1 MPMDFP
7 SSPTVGQLSNG
18 YVWDG
23 TAWNSTSAQPISLS
37 TTALGDNQVING
49 GMDIWQRATSSGW
62 VNGYQTADRWYQQAS
77 ASTSWSRDSSVTAG
91 GCQYSLKATVG
102 AGAATVSLFQAI
114 ETANAIS
121 FAGQTV
127 TLSAYMATSTSAS
140 VGIILE
146 YSTSVDNA
154 LIGSWTA
161 IATTPVSTTS
171 TMARYSA
178 SFAVPSTAKSLRVNF
193 TSTSALAANAT
204 FNITGVQL
212 EAGSTATAFRRNAPS
227 IAGELAACQRY
238 YQRWTSVGAYTPITG
253 NGFATSGTGARV
265 HIYPLV
271 SFRANP
277 TSVEF
282 ANIGVYNVSG
292 VQVLSSVTLVTPTTN
307 VIAIDGTTSGLSTN
321 QYVMLYSTGGGSGY
335 IGINAEL

>member
-7 SSPTVGQLSNG
+7 SSPTVGQQYNG
-18 YVWDG
+18 YVWTG
-23 TAWNSTSAQPISLS
+23 TAWDSTSAQPISV
-37 TTALGDNQVING
+37 TTVASGDNAVING
-49 GMDIWQRATSSGW
+49 GFDIWQRGTSSGW

-161 IATTPVSTTS
+161 IATTSVSTTS
-171 TMARYSA
+171 SMARYSA

-212 EAGSTATAFRRNAPS
+212 EAGAAATAFRRNAPS
-227 IAGELAACQRY
+227 IQGELAACQRY
-238 YQRWTSVGAYTPITG
+238 AFASGLGYNGSVVAAYG
-253 NGFATSGTGARV
+253 
-265 HIYPLV
+265 Y
-271 SFRANP
+271 
-277 TSVEF
+277 
-282 ANIGVYNVSG
+282 
-292 VQVLSSVTLVTPTTN
+292 
-307 VIAIDGTTSGLSTN
+307 GLSTTGAAYTVTFPATMRTAPTLSFVGGFTSYGLVAAN
-321 QYVMLYSTGGGSGY
+321 GTVTSMSLSKATTENARLDTTGASYSAGGAYHLQTSTASSY
-335 IGINAEL
+335 LLFSAEL